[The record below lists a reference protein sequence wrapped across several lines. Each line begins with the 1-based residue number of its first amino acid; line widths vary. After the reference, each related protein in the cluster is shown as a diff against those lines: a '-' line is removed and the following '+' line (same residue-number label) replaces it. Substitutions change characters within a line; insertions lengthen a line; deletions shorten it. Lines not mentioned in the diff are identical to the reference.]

1 MTGDLLREIMNK
13 GLLERFEEFLD
24 NYFISEKPQ
33 NIGLPSVASFE
44 KELNLSANYFW
55 DLIKKETGISAQ
67 EYIQSKVID
76 LAKVRIFDIENLSV
90 R

>member
-44 KELNLSANYFW
+44 KELNLSANYF
-55 DLIKKETGISAQ
+55 
-67 EYIQSKVID
+67 
-76 LAKVRIFDIENLSV
+76 
-90 R
+90 